1 MGPQL
6 GPFQH
11 ALEAVI
17 RDKNY
22 VNDLFTDCEM
32 KFLASFREV
41 KLATRKLCVRL
52 FEKSWMWMDPGGIS
66 ATDIADDLL
75 PCIDELATF
84 GFLEKGTI
92 RFIKI
97 KCEIFMKCSIDLL

>member
-11 ALEAVI
+11 ALKAVI
-17 RDKNY
+17 LDKNY
-22 VNDLFTDCEM
+22 FKDMFTDGEM
-32 KFLASFREV
+32 KFLAAFSEV

-52 FEKSWMWMDPGGIS
+52 FEKSWTWMDPGGIS

-75 PCIDELATF
+75 PCIEELSTL
-84 GFLEKGTI
+84 GFLERGT
-92 RFIKI
+92 RRNCKPTPR
-97 KCEIFMKCSIDLL
+97 L